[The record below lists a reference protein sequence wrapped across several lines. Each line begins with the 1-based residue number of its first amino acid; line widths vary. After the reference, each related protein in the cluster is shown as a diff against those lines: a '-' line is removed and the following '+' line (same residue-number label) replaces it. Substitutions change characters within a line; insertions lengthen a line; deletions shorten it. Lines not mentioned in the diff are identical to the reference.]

1 MIKFKLT
8 DNTNNGIT
16 LIALVIT
23 IIVLLILAGVTIASL
38 TGDNG
43 ILTKAQQA
51 KTKTEEAEKE
61 ENEKLNQLA
70 NMMGDVYT
78 ATSTINGK
86 SEGNSYNPTIPAG
99 FKPIDTEGASWGDG
113 SNPPS
118 EEAVNA
124 GLVIEDEN
132 GNQFVWVPCTIT
144 GEEGLISY
152 AQDKQYN
159 DGTTA
164 SKQWYYNEYTDWTDA
179 TGEANKTSVEKYGG
193 FYVARYEAGVP
204 SDAPFYA
211 NEEGTIY
218 YTSGTNPSK
227 NVDTYKPV
235 SKANNQSWNYI
246 SQQNAVTVSQ
256 KMYEGNS
263 SVKSQLI
270 DSYAWDTIM
279 NWMESEK
286 SGIAID
292 SSNYGNYYNNTSIE
306 ANTLYALHRYG
317 AVTTT
322 GKENGKGDYWT
333 VATKYKK
340 GNIQSGAISLTESN
354 RDQYEFT
361 DYDDENYT
369 YTVRKEMATGASDV
383 TKVKNIYDIAGNIW
397 EWTTETGYHNTGSGT
412 QYAVV
417 RGGIFHN
424 YGGNYPV
431 SHRNGGNSVAD
442 SSFSFGFR
450 VVLYL

>member
-1 MIKFKLT
+1 MEKFKLIR
-8 DNTNNGIT
+8 NTNNGIT

-23 IIVLLILAGVTIASL
+23 IIVLLILAGVTIATL

-43 ILTKAQQA
+43 ILTKAQEA
-51 KTKTEEAEKE
+51 KTKTEIAEKE
-61 ENEKLNQLA
+61 EKEKLNQLA

-99 FKPIDTEGASWGDG
+99 FKPVNTEGASWGDG

-132 GNQFVWVPCTIT
+132 GNQFVWVPCTTT

-204 SDAPFYA
+204 SDSPFYA
-211 NEEGTIY
+211 NEEGTTY

-246 SQQNAVTVSQ
+246 SQQNAVTVSR
-256 KMYEGNS
+256 KMYEENS

-286 SGIAID
+286 DGIALD
-292 SSNYGNYYNNTSIE
+292 SSNYGNYYNNTSINT
-306 ANTLYALHRYG
+306 NTLYALHRY
-317 AVTTT
+317 ADDKKDVSD
-322 GKENGKGDYWT
+322 KWT

-383 TKVKNIYDIAGNIW
+383 TKVKNIYDMAGNMW
-397 EWTTETGYHNTGSGT
+397 EWTTETGYHNAGSGT
-412 QYAVV
+412 QYAVL
-417 RGGIFHN
+417 RGGSFN
-424 YGGNYPV
+424 YHGSGSPV
-431 SHRNGGNSVAD
+431 SSRNGSGSVGNAN
-442 SSFSFGFR
+442 FNIGFR

>member
-1 MIKFKLT
+1 MENFKLT
-8 DNTNNGIT
+8 KNTNNGIT

-23 IIVLLILAGVTIASL
+23 IIVLLILAGVTIATL

-132 GNQFVWVPCTIT
+132 GNQFVWVPCTTT

-204 SDAPFYA
+204 SDSPFYA
-211 NEEGTIY
+211 NEEGTTY

-246 SQQNAVTVSQ
+246 SQQNAVTVSR
-256 KMYEGNS
+256 KMYEENS

-286 SGIAID
+286 DGIALD
-292 SSNYGNYYNNTSIE
+292 SSNYGNYYNNTSINT
-306 ANTLYALHRYG
+306 NTLYALHRY
-317 AVTTT
+317 ADDKKDVSD
-322 GKENGKGDYWT
+322 KWT

-383 TKVKNIYDIAGNIW
+383 TKVKNIYDMAGNMW
-397 EWTTETGYHNTGSGT
+397 EWTTETGYHNAGSGT
-412 QYAVV
+412 QYAVL
-417 RGGIFHN
+417 RGGSF
-424 YGGNYPV
+424 YGYGSSSPV
-431 SHRNGGNSVAD
+431 SGRYGNDSV
-442 SSFSFGFR
+442 SYTSINLGFR

>member
-1 MIKFKLT
+1 MKNFKLT
-8 DNTNNGIT
+8 KNTNNGIT

-23 IIVLLILAGVTIASL
+23 IIVLLILAGVTIATL
-38 TGDNG
+38 AGDNG

-61 ENEKLNQLA
+61 EKEKLNQLA

-99 FKPIDTEGASWGDG
+99 FKPVDTEGASWGDG
-113 SNPPS
+113 SNSPS

-124 GLVIEDEN
+124 GLVIEDGN
-132 GNQFVWVPCTIT
+132 GNQFVWVPCTTT

-159 DGTTA
+159 DGTTG
-164 SKQWYYNEYTDWTDA
+164 SKQYYYNDYTDWIDT
-179 TGEANKTSVEKYGG
+179 TGEANKASVEKYGG

-211 NEEGTIY
+211 NEDGTTY
-218 YTSGTNPSK
+218 YTSGSK

-246 SQQNAVTVSQ
+246 SQPNAVKVSQ

-286 SGIAID
+286 DGIALD
-292 SSNYGNYYNNTSIE
+292 SSNYGNYNNNTSIDT
-306 ANTLYALHRYG
+306 NTLYALHRYNEVTKTG
-317 AVTTT
+317 AD
-322 GKENGKGDYWT
+322 NGKTSSWT
-333 VATKYKK
+333 FAKTYRK
-340 GNIQSGAISLTESN
+340 GNIQSGEISVTEAN
-354 RDQYEFT
+354 REQYEFT
-361 DYDDENYT
+361 DYDDTNYI
-369 YTVRKEMATGASDV
+369 YIVRKEMATGASNV
-383 TKVKNIYDIAGNIW
+383 TKVKNIYDMAGNIM
-397 EWTTETGYHNTGSGT
+397 EWTTETGYHNADGST
-412 QYAVV
+412 QYAVL
-417 RGGIFHN
+417 RGGNF
-424 YGGNYPV
+424 YCSGGYNPV
-431 SHRNGGNSVAD
+431 SDRYGDVPVGGTSLGN
-442 SSFSFGFR
+442 GFR

>member
-1 MIKFKLT
+1 MEKFKLIR
-8 DNTNNGIT
+8 NTNNGIT

-23 IIVLLILAGVTIASL
+23 IIVLLILAGVTIATL

-43 ILTKAQQA
+43 ILTKAQEA
-51 KTKTEEAEKE
+51 KTKTEIAEKE
-61 ENEKLNQLA
+61 EKEKLNQLA

-99 FKPIDTEGASWGDG
+99 FKPVNTEGASWGDG
-113 SNPPS
+113 INPPS

-124 GLVIEDEN
+124 GLVIEDGN
-132 GNQFVWVPCTIT
+132 GNQFVWVPCTTT

-159 DGTTA
+159 DGTTG
-164 SKQWYYNEYTDWTDA
+164 SKEYYYNDYTDWMDT
-179 TGEANKTSVEKYGG
+179 TGQANKASVEKYGG

-211 NEEGTIY
+211 NEDGTTY
-218 YTSGTNPSK
+218 YTSGSK

-246 SQQNAVTVSQ
+246 SQQNAVKVSQ

-286 SGIAID
+286 NGIALD
-292 SSNYGNYYNNTSIE
+292 SSNYGNYYNNTSIDT
-306 ANTLYALHRYG
+306 NTLYALHRYNE
-317 AVTTT
+317 VTKT
-322 GKENGKGDYWT
+322 GTGNGKTSSWT
-333 VATKYKK
+333 TATTYRK
-340 GNIQSGAISLTESN
+340 GNIQSGAISLTEAN

-361 DYDDENYT
+361 DYDDTNYT

-383 TKVKNIYDIAGNIW
+383 TKVKNIYDMAGNMW
-397 EWTTETGYHNTGSGT
+397 EWTTETGYHNAGSGT
-412 QYAVV
+412 QYAVL
-417 RGGIFHN
+417 RGGGFNIN
-424 YGGNYPV
+424 GSGGPV
-431 SHRNGGNSVAD
+431 SYRNGYGSVGNTNVNV
-442 SSFSFGFR
+442 GFR

>member
-1 MIKFKLT
+1 MEKFKLIR
-8 DNTNNGIT
+8 NTNNGIT

-23 IIVLLILAGVTIASL
+23 IIVLLILAGVTIATL

-43 ILTKAQQA
+43 ILTKAQEA
-51 KTKTEEAEKE
+51 KTKTEIAEKE
-61 ENEKLNQLA
+61 EKEKLNQLA

-99 FKPIDTEGASWGDG
+99 FKPVNTEGASWGDG

-132 GNQFVWVPCTIT
+132 GNQFVWVPCTTT

-204 SDAPFYA
+204 SDSPFYA
-211 NEEGTIY
+211 NEEGTTY

-246 SQQNAVTVSQ
+246 SQQNAVTVSR
-256 KMYEGNS
+256 KMYEENS

-286 SGIAID
+286 DGIALD
-292 SSNYGNYYNNTSIE
+292 SSNYGNYYNNTSINT
-306 ANTLYALHRYG
+306 NTLYALHRY
-317 AVTTT
+317 ADDKKDVSD
-322 GKENGKGDYWT
+322 KWT

-383 TKVKNIYDIAGNIW
+383 TKVKNIYDMAGNMW
-397 EWTTETGYHNTGSGT
+397 EWTTETGYHNAGSGT
-412 QYAVV
+412 QYAVL
-417 RGGIFHN
+417 RGGSFH
-424 YGGNYPV
+424 YSGSYSPV
-431 SHRNGGNSVAD
+431 SHRNGNGSVG
-442 SSFSFGFR
+442 STNFNIGFR

>member
-1 MIKFKLT
+1 MKNFKLT
-8 DNTNNGIT
+8 KNTNNGIT

-23 IIVLLILAGVTIASL
+23 IIVLLILAGVTIATL
-38 TGDNG
+38 AGDNG

-61 ENEKLNQLA
+61 EKEKLNQLA

-99 FKPIDTEGASWGDG
+99 FKPVDTEGASWGDG
-113 SNPPS
+113 SNSPS

-132 GNQFVWVPCTIT
+132 GNQFVWVPCTTT

-159 DGTTA
+159 DGSRGEEET
-164 SKQWYYNEYTDWTDA
+164 KQHQYKEYSDWIDT
-179 TGEANKTSVEKYGG
+179 TGEANKASVEKYGG
-193 FYVARYEAGVP
+193 FFVARYEAGIP
-204 SDAPFYA
+204 SNAPFYA
-211 NEEGTIY
+211 NEDGATY
-218 YTSGTNPSK
+218 YTSETNLSK

-286 SGIAID
+286 DGIALD
-292 SSNYGNYYNNTSIE
+292 SSNYGNYYNNASIE
-306 ANTLYALHRYG
+306 ANTLYALHRY
-317 AVTTT
+317 ADDKKDISDKWTLATT
-322 GKENGKGDYWT
+322 
-333 VATKYKK
+333 YKK
-340 GNIQSGAISLTESN
+340 GNIQSGEISLTEAN

-383 TKVKNIYDIAGNIW
+383 TKVKNIYDMAGNMW
-397 EWTTETGYHNTGSGT
+397 EWTTETSYHNAGSDT
-412 QYAVV
+412 QYAVL
-417 RGGIFHN
+417 RGGSFSSN
-424 YGGNYPV
+424 GGGHGPV
-431 SHRNGGNSVAD
+431 SHRYGANSVGYTYI
-442 SSFSFGFR
+442 SIGFR